1 MDIRREILR
10 NAILCQALE
19 PLVGRKPGLASR
31 AADASPG
38 TKLEY
43 FVLAGVNSGWAFYDL
58 ADRVLAAGRQPD
70 PIFDL
75 AHEAQVA
82 SVRNRLGGKVNY
94 GQISLLVPLVTAQ
107 ALTFLET
114 GTTTDIEA
122 ILERTPE
129 VLRHTTERDVEG
141 LERFIH
147 LGYELS
153 ARHHDRMGRPKPISR
168 PVFRGRYANVWEAAH
183 DFQHIHSVREMSQ
196 GYPYSRRI
204 YRFLLHNLET
214 GVLPASELIYR
225 FLLPEL
231 GRADIVADMIGIGL
245 YLVLTR
251 HPDTVLFP

>member
-10 NAILCQALE
+10 NVVLCQALE
-19 PLVGRKPGLASR
+19 PLGNKPGLTGR

-43 FVLAGVNSGWAFYDL
+43 FVISAANSAWAFYDL

-70 PIFDL
+70 SIFDL
-75 AHEAQVA
+75 AYDAQAA

-107 ALTFLET
+107 VLAYLEE
-114 GTTTDIEA
+114 GTTKDVEA
-122 ILERTPE
+122 ILARTPE
-129 VLRHTTERDVEG
+129 VLRRTTERDILG

-153 ARHHDRMGRPKPISR
+153 AHHHGRMGRQKAVSR
-168 PVFRGRYANVWEAAH
+168 PVLRGRYASVWEAAH
-183 DFQHIHSVREMSQ
+183 DFQHLHSVREMTQ
-196 GYPYSRRI
+196 GYPYCRRI

-214 GVLPASELIYR
+214 GLLPASELIYR
-225 FLLPEL
+225 FLFPEL
-231 GRADIVADMIGIGL
+231 GRADVVADLIGIGM

-251 HPDTVLFP
+251 HPETVLFP